1 MEARYGGKSTCLHQ
15 PRELWGSWSMCAWAD
30 VSNYSNFCI
39 SLKEIIIYCS
49 TSHAVQLTPL
59 PPPTPHPPCSWMLG
73 AVVKSCVGEWKSNS
87 GRRIHIGEWES
98 YSGACSLQPGMSQQT
113 SELSTYNNKI
123 TAWSYIK
130 WKWIVGLSLI
140 FAVLTPEYSTWH
152 ELRLVLFVFPF
163 EL

>member
-1 MEARYGGKSTCLHQ
+1 MVGRVH
-15 PRELWGSWSMCAWAD
+15 
-30 VSNYSNFCI
+30 VCI
-39 SLKEIIIYCS
+39 SLESCGDLGACAPERMCPTFPTSVFLLKNHYLLLYIACS
-49 TSHAVQLTPL
+49 QVSSCHPR
-59 PPPTPHPPCSWMLG
+59 PPCSWMLG

-87 GRRIHIGEWES
+87 GRRTHIGEWES

-113 SELSTYNNKI
+113 SELSTYKNKI